1 MVTLDT
7 IRKPVADDLAAFDE
21 MVCRHF
27 ADDDSPMSEMLRYA
41 LSSRGKGVRPLIALL
56 SAAINSPTGRAGKR
70 ASLAAML
77 VEMIHVASL
86 IHDDVIDEADM
97 RRGRQSLNA
106 RWQSK
111 NAVIAGD
118 YILARTMSIGMSS
131 AQYDLVQ
138 HIFGTIATLCEG
150 EVLQGAHTRRRD
162 TSRKDYLEIIYK
174 KTAALISVSAS
185 AGAMASGAS
194 REKVDTMRRYGEAL
208 GMAFQIQDDIL
219 DYTSTD
225 SATGKPSHNDLR
237 EGKLTLPLI
246 ALLEEAGET
255 RRTELLAL
263 LDRCAA
269 DEQAVGE
276 LSRAVVEGGGTE
288 AAARTMHS
296 YLNRAAA
303 LAADYEPSPLRDA
316 LVNLCA
322 YVGQRD
328 R

>member
-7 IRKPVADDLAAFDE
+7 IRKPVTDDLAALDE

-27 ADDDSPMSEMLRYA
+27 TDDGSPMSEMLRYA
-41 LSSRGKGVRPLIALL
+41 LSSRGKGIRPLVTLL
-56 SAAINSPTGRAGKR
+56 SAALNAPAGRAGKR
-70 ASLAAML
+70 ALLAAML
-77 VEMIHVASL
+77 VEMIHVTSL
-86 IHDDVIDEADM
+86 IHDDVIDESDM

-118 YILARTMSIGMSS
+118 YILARTISIGMSS

-150 EVLQGAHTRRRD
+150 EVLQSTHTNRRD
-162 TSRKDYLEIIYK
+162 TSRNDYLEIIYK
-174 KTAALISVSAS
+174 KTAALLSVSAS

-219 DYTSTD
+219 DYTAAD
-225 SATGKPSHNDLR
+225 SATGKPAHNDLR
-237 EGKLTLPLI
+237 EGKITLPLI
-246 ALLEEAGET
+246 ALLESAGT
-255 RRTELLAL
+255 ARRGELLAL
-263 LDRCAA
+263 LGRCAT
-269 DEQAVGE
+269 DEQAVAE
-276 LSRAVVEGGGTE
+276 LSRAVAEGGGIDS
-288 AAARTMHS
+288 AARTMHS
-296 YLNRAAA
+296 YLSRAAA
-303 LAADYEPSPLRDA
+303 LTAGYEPSPLRDA